1 MFLTATVRDDNGQ
14 SLGVIVLGEKVF
26 RSGSVGF
33 HGQGKAEIAGKRHQ
47 VQVQAVQI
55 GSKKDVG
62 DAEGKG

>member
-1 MFLTATVRDDNGQ
+1 MFLTATLRDDNGE
-14 SLGVIVLGEKVF
+14 SLGVIVLAAKEFK
-26 RSGSVGF
+26 SGSAGF
-33 HGQGKAEIAGKRHQ
+33 FGQGKVEIAGKRHQ